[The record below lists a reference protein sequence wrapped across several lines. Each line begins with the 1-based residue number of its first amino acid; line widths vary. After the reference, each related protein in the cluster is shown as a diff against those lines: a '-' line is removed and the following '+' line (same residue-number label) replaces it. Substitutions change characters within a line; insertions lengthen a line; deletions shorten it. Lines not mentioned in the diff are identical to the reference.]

1 MTQIRLDSPNP
12 RDGQPASMTAE
23 TSVPSVFG
31 EPFPR
36 VYVDGSFRSSR
47 DARLSVLANAVSYGT
62 GTFEGIRA
70 YWNHEREQL
79 YMLEPYAHFERL
91 ARSARILGLPLKHE
105 VEELVEAARELL
117 NQNEVRGDAY
127 LRPLLLLS
135 QERLHVRMHDIAT
148 SLIIAATPVSSG
160 YLPSN
165 GLRCMVSTWRRTPD
179 VSIPMR
185 AKVIG
190 SYVGPALAKTEALQA
205 GFDEAILLTV
215 DGYVAE
221 ATTSNVF
228 IHDSDGWVTPLATDD
243 ILAGITQRQVIEILH
258 EEFGEQVTW
267 RRVQRSELYTANEI
281 FLCGTASVVAPVVS
295 VDGRRVGDGTPGMTS
310 GAVRSRLESIA
321 RRETDDHPG
330 WTTPVY
336 GAFGESR

>member
-1 MTQIRLDSPNP
+1 
-12 RDGQPASMTAE
+12 
-23 TSVPSVFG
+23 
-31 EPFPR
+31 
-36 VYVDGSFRSSR
+36 
-47 DARLSVLANAVSYGT
+47 
-62 GTFEGIRA
+62 
-70 YWNHEREQL
+70 
-79 YMLEPYAHFERL
+79 
-91 ARSARILGLPLKHE
+91 
-105 VEELVEAARELL
+105 
-117 NQNEVRGDAY
+117 
-127 LRPLLLLS
+127 
-135 QERLHVRMHDIAT
+135 
-148 SLIIAATPVSSG
+148 
-160 YLPSN
+160 
-165 GLRCMVSTWRRTPD
+165 
-179 VSIPMR
+179 
-185 AKVIG
+185 
-190 SYVGPALAKTEALQA
+190 LAKTEALQA

-321 RRETDDHPG
+321 RRETGDHPG

-336 GAFGESR
+336 SAFGESR